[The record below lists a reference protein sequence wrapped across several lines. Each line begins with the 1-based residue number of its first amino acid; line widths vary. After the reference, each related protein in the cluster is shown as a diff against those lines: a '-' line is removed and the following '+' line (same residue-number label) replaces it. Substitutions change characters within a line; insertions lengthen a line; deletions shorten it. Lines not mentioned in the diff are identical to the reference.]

1 MINFN
6 QLRDF
11 YQVAKNLNFTVAANK
26 LYITQPAVSAQIK
39 LFEDYCKLKLFKK
52 KGRKIYLT
60 DEGEALY
67 SYARKIFEYE
77 REIES
82 AIEDMRELKRGIL
95 RLGTTKT
102 YARYF
107 MPSLIST
114 FHDAYPHIKINLDE
128 GSSLDMTNSL
138 LDFGN
143 ELAIIAKVKENPD
156 ICFIPFSQ
164 EEMLVILSPDHHMAL
179 RKTISINDI
188 AEEPII
194 MKEKG
199 SGTRKL
205 VSELFTKKGLTPNI
219 LVETSNTEFIKQLIQ
234 RGDGI
239 SFLVKAAVA
248 TELREKK
255 LATVSMK
262 GQKIFLNVNIAYLK
276 DQHLSP
282 SAQAFLDILLRLAP
296 KEKALR
302 GIGSLMDKIMA
313 QEKGQ
318 I

>member
-6 QLRDF
+6 QLRNF

-26 LYITQPAVSAQIK
+26 LFITQPAVSAQIK

-52 KGRKIYLT
+52 KGRKVYLT

-114 FHDAYPHIKINLDE
+114 FHDTYPHIK
-128 GSSLDMTNSL
+128 
-138 LDFGN
+138 
-143 ELAIIAKVKENPD
+143 
-156 ICFIPFSQ
+156 
-164 EEMLVILSPDHHMAL
+164 LSPNHKLAGK
-179 RKTISINDI
+179 KTISIRDL
-188 AEEPII
+188 AREPII

-205 VSELFTKKGLTPNI
+205 VTELFAKKSLTPNI
-219 LVETSNTEFIKQLIQ
+219 LMETSNTEFIKQLVM

-239 SFLVKAAVA
+239 SFLVKAAVTA
-248 TELREKK
+248 ELSEKK

-262 GQKIFLNVNIAYLK
+262 GQKIFLDVSIAYHN

-282 SAQAFLDILLRLAP
+282 SAKAFLNILLKIAP
-296 KEKALR
+296 KEKASR
-302 GIGSLMDKIMA
+302 GIGGLMDKIMS
-313 QEKGQ
+313 QEKGK

>member
-6 QLRDF
+6 QLRNF
-11 YQVAKNLNFTVAANK
+11 YQVAKNLNFTVAANR
-26 LYITQPAVSAQIK
+26 LYISQPAVSVQIK
-39 LFEDYCKLKLFKK
+39 LFEDYCKLKLFKR

-60 DEGEALY
+60 DEGETLY
-67 SYARKIFEYE
+67 HYARKIFEYE
-77 REIES
+77 REIDS
-82 AIEDMRELKRGIL
+82 VIEDMRKLKRGIL

-107 MPSLIST
+107 MPSLISS
-114 FHDAYPHIKINLDE
+114 FHEAYPHIKIYLDE

-143 ELAIIAKVKENPD
+143 EIVIIAKLEENPD

-164 EEMLVILSPDHHMAL
+164 EEMLVILSPHHKLAA
-179 RKTISINDI
+179 KNIISIQDL
-188 AEEPII
+188 AREPII

-205 VSELFTKKGLTPNI
+205 VTELFTKKSLTPNI
-219 LVETSNTEFIKQLIQ
+219 LMETSNTEFIKQLVM

-239 SFLVKAAVA
+239 SFLVKAAVTA
-248 TELREKK
+248 ELSDKK
-255 LATVSMK
+255 LTTVSIK
-262 GQKIFLNVNIAYLK
+262 DQKIFLDVSIAYLK

-282 SAQAFLDILLRLAP
+282 PAQAFLGILKKLESEDKPLH
-296 KEKALR
+296 
-302 GIGSLMDKIMA
+302 GIGAFMTEMA
-313 QEKGQ
+313 AHPK
-318 I
+318 